1 MKNAWWVGSSVG
13 VLVAVGAVIGG
24 GVWVNQTGFGLDHP
38 APMTVEM
45 PAALFS
51 PAINS
56 DTTQDAASSPD
67 FEALT
72 AQLTE
77 QAADPRLGT
86 FVGVARDVESG
97 EIVWEQN
104 QGTAVRPASATKI
117 LTAAV
122 ALYELGRED
131 TITTQV
137 LEGEQPGTVVIKA
150 AGDVTLSEEM
160 LDDLAAQ
167 LEGQN
172 IDTVLIDTSIWPD
185 EGFASTWDPIDV
197 DAGYIADVEPS
208 MIEAGRIGGSEGD
221 LPRSHTPALDVA
233 QALADRI
240 GAETTGTT
248 EITTDSTVLAS
259 VESDTLDQRLARM
272 MEDSDNVMAE
282 GIAKEVAASKGLP
295 TDSASTATMTLD
307 ILEGKGFDLSD
318 VSIVDNSGLS
328 FDNLITP
335 RLLDDILTRAATE
348 TELRSLLTS
357 LPIAHGTG
365 TLEDRYEGMTGA
377 GWVRAKTGTLT
388 DTSALAGVVTSE
400 SGRVFTF
407 AFVSNDSAILPARE
421 ALDEMAS
428 MLRDF

>member
-13 VLVAVGAVIGG
+13 VLIAVGAVIGG
-24 GVWVNQTGFGLDHP
+24 GVWVNHSGFGLDHP
-38 APMTVEM
+38 EPMSVEM
-45 PAALFS
+45 PEQLFS
-51 PAINS
+51 SAI
-56 DTTQDAASSPD
+56 DPDALEAPD
-67 FEALT
+67 FATLEKDLT
-72 AQLTE
+72 S
-77 QAADPRLGT
+77 QAADSRLGT

-97 EIVWEQN
+97 EVVWEQN

-131 TITTQV
+131 TIKTEV
-137 LEGEQPGTVVIKA
+137 VEGEQPGTVVIKA
-150 AGDVTLSEEM
+150 GGDVTLSEEM
-160 LDDLAAQ
+160 LDDLATQ
-167 LEGQN
+167 LDGQD
-172 IDTVLIDTSIWPD
+172 IGTVLIDTSIWPD
-185 EGFASTWDPIDV
+185 EGFASTWDPVDV
-197 DAGYIADVEPS
+197 DAGYIADVEPA
-208 MIEAGRIGGSEGD
+208 MIEAARIGGSEGD
-221 LPRSHTPALDVA
+221 LPRSHTPAFDVA
-233 QALADRI
+233 QALADRV
-240 GAETTGTT
+240 GADTVDEGSAP
-248 EITTDSTVLAS
+248 DKTVLAS

-272 MEDSDNVMAE
+272 MKDSDNVMAE
-282 GIAKEVAASKGLP
+282 GIAKEVAASKDLA
-295 TDSASTATMTLD
+295 TDSASTSKMTLE
-307 ILEGKGFDLSD
+307 ILKDKGFDLSG

-348 TELRSLLTS
+348 PELSSLLTS

-365 TLEDRYEGMTGA
+365 TLEDRYDGLSGA

-407 AFVSNDSAILPARE
+407 AFVSNGSAIVPARE

-428 MLRDF
+428 ILRDF